1 MTSERVYGSVWV
13 SDRRWRVG
21 RNRQGERKT
30 AWSRE
35 ERRGSINNSDVSA
48 GPREE
53 VNKTV

>member
-1 MTSERVYGSVWV
+1 MVVYGCQT
-13 SDRRWRVG
+13 DAGGHRETGRV
-21 RNRQGERKT
+21 RGEQPVQ
-30 AWSRE
+30 